1 MDDFFEYATGT
12 DAGDRHDGRSAILFS
27 KDGGELQFQFPV
39 RVGADQA
46 RLMVESSTNL
56 EDWGSDESLT
66 MVSRAVPV
74 DGRELMTFGKPVE
87 VGEKR
92 FYRLKVAER

>member
-1 MDDFFEYATGT
+1 M
-12 DAGDRHDGRSAILFS
+12 
-27 KDGGELQFQFPV
+27 QFKFPV

-56 EDWGSDESLT
+56 EDWESDDSLT

-74 DGRELMTFGKPVE
+74 DGQELMTFGKPVE
-87 VGEKR
+87 AEEKR

>member
-1 MDDFFEYATGT
+1 
-12 DAGDRHDGRSAILFS
+12 
-27 KDGGELQFQFPV
+27 
-39 RVGADQA
+39 
-46 RLMVESSTNL
+46 MVESSTNL

-74 DGRELMTFGKPVE
+74 DGRELITFGKPVE

-92 FYRLKVAER
+92 FYRLKVVER